1 MDMPHEVPVMT
12 LPNAILF
19 PQAMLPL
26 YIFEPRYR
34 KMLADTLNSHRMF
47 CVAMQKPGSERE
59 SPSCV
64 AGIGLIRASV
74 ENKDGTSNLILQGM
88 ARVQLAKAVKYRPYR
103 VHRVQVLEPVTIN
116 SAQVSQLTTQVL
128 DLVGER
134 LKRGFQLPIHLVKNV
149 ADLKIPGLEESIS
162 SRALKEAVQQL
173 ASLNDPEQLVD
184 LVSCALLPGPLE
196 RQAILETVEVETRLQ
211 RLISFLTVELSRK
224 RRKKAH

>member
-1 MDMPHEVPVMT
+1 MDLPQEVPVMT

-34 KMLADTLNSHRMF
+34 RMLAETLDSHRMF
-47 CVAMQKPGSERE
+47 CVAMQKPASHRE
-59 SPSCV
+59 SPSAV
-64 AGIGLIRASV
+64 AGLGLIRASV
-74 ENKDGTSNLILQGM
+74 GNKDGTSNLILQGV
-88 ARVQLAKAVKYRPYR
+88 ARVQLIKAVKYRPYR
-103 VHRVQVLEPVTIN
+103 VHRIQVLEPAVTTSDQVN
-116 SAQVSQLTTQVL
+116 SLTAQVL
-128 DLVGER
+128 DLVSER

-149 ADLKIPGLEESIS
+149 SDLKIPGLDGSLS
-162 SRALKEAVQQL
+162 SRALKDAVQQL

-211 RLISFLTVELSRK
+211 RLIFFLNQELRRK
-224 RRKKAH
+224 RGKKS

>member
-1 MDMPHEVPVMT
+1 MDLPQEVPVMT

-34 KMLADTLNSHRMF
+34 RMLAETLDSHRMF
-47 CVAMQKPGSERE
+47 CVAMQKPASHRE
-59 SPSCV
+59 SQSAV
-64 AGIGLIRASV
+64 AGLGLIRASV
-74 ENKDGTSNLILQGM
+74 GNKDVTSNLILQVV
-88 ARVQLAKAVKYRPYR
+88 ARVQLIKAVKYRPYR
-103 VHRVQVLEPVTIN
+103 VHRIQVLEPAVTTSDQVN
-116 SAQVSQLTTQVL
+116 SLTAQVL
-128 DLVGER
+128 DLVSER

-149 ADLKIPGLEESIS
+149 SDLKIPGLDGSLS
-162 SRALKEAVQQL
+162 SRALKDAVQQL

-211 RLISFLTVELSRK
+211 RLIFFLNQELRRK
-224 RRKKAH
+224 RGKKS

>member
-47 CVAMQKPGSERE
+47 CVAMQKPGSQRE
-59 SPSCV
+59 SPSSV

-103 VHRVQVLEPVTIN
+103 VHHVQVLEPATID